1 MSIVCGWVMLSAV
14 FAETNL
20 LSDYHYAEIA
30 YQHQQYELA
39 LRELTSLVE
48 ARQAEAQYLL
58 ARMQQNG
65 QGMAVN
71 IPEALKT
78 YHLSAQQGYMPAQ
91 LALAQY
97 YHHVEHPGPYD
108 PVMALKWFLA
118 AAEQGDADAQFEAA
132 QLIEKGIMK
141 DDSAPTAIDL
151 LTQAAEQGHVLA
163 QYWLGLQY
171 DQGLAVEADFPTAFQ
186 WFSKAAEQ
194 GLADAQLSV
203 ANMYERGEGVE
214 LDHQKAMHFYKQAAM
229 QGNGDAQYSLGIKY
243 YLGEGVEANLP
254 EAIFWM
260 TKADNQGILEAWES
274 LLFMLSQQSSKS

>member
-1 MSIVCGWVMLSAV
+1 MSIICGWVMLNAV

-30 YQHQQYELA
+30 YEHQQYELA
-39 LRELTSLVE
+39 LRELAPLVE
-48 ARQAEAQYLL
+48 AGQAEAQYLL

-65 QGMAVN
+65 QGMAAN
-71 IPEALKT
+71 IPEAVKT

-97 YHHVEHPGPYD
+97 YDNIEHPGPYD
-108 PVMALKWFLA
+108 PVMALKWFLLV
-118 AAEQGDADAQFEAA
+118 AEQGNAEAKFEAA
-132 QLIEKGIMK
+132 RLIEKGIMK
-141 DDSAPTAIDL
+141 NDGAPTAIDL
-151 LTQAAEQGHVLA
+151 LTQAAEQGHAVA

-171 DQGLAVEADFPTAFQ
+171 DQGLTVEADFPMAFQ
-186 WFSKAAEQ
+186 WFSKAAAQ

-214 LDHQKAMHFYKQAAM
+214 LDHQQAMHFYKQAAM

-243 YLGEGVEANLP
+243 YLGEGVTANLP
-254 EAIFWM
+254 AAIFWM
-260 TKADNQGILEAWES
+260 TKADNQGILEAGES
-274 LLFMLSQQSSKS
+274 LLFMLSQQSNN